1 MFYMQ
6 GLLCSKLEMQFKL
19 KMVDKL
25 YNNADSFSMAF
36 DEEWEKIKCEDKSK
50 KIKKVIELLREHPFV
65 ISNPE
70 MAEKIANFRINL
82 LGKF

>member
-1 MFYMQ
+1 MI
-6 GLLCSKLEMQFKL
+6 
-19 KMVDKL
+19 DKL

-50 KIKKVIELLREHPFV
+50 KIKKVIKLLSEHPFV

-70 MAEKIANFRINL
+70 MAVKIANFRINL

>member
-1 MFYMQ
+1 MI
-6 GLLCSKLEMQFKL
+6 
-19 KMVDKL
+19 DKI

-50 KIKKVIELLREHPFV
+50 KIKKVIELLSEHPFV

-70 MAEKIANFRINL
+70 LAEKIANFRINL
-82 LGKF
+82 LGKS

>member
-1 MFYMQ
+1 ME
-6 GLLCSKLEMQFKL
+6 CKL
-19 KMVDKL
+19 KMIDKL

-50 KIKKVIELLREHPFV
+50 KIKKVIELLSEHPFV

-70 MAEKIANFRINL
+70 LAEKIANFRINL

>member
-1 MFYMQ
+1 M
-6 GLLCSKLEMQFKL
+6 EFKL
-19 KMVDKL
+19 KMIDKL

-50 KIKKVIELLREHPFV
+50 KIKKVIELLSEHPFV

-70 MAEKIANFRINL
+70 LAEKIANFRISL
-82 LGKF
+82 LGKS

>member
-1 MFYMQ
+1 M
-6 GLLCSKLEMQFKL
+6 K
-19 KMVDKL
+19 DKT

-50 KIKKVIELLREHPFV
+50 KIKKVIEVLSDHPFV
-65 ISNPE
+65 MSNPE
-70 MAEKIANFRINL
+70 MAVQIANFRINL

>member
-1 MFYMQ
+1 
-6 GLLCSKLEMQFKL
+6 MQFKL

-36 DEEWEKIKCEDKSK
+36 DEEWEKIKCDDKSK

>member
-1 MFYMQ
+1 
-6 GLLCSKLEMQFKL
+6 MQFKL

-36 DEEWEKIKCEDKSK
+36 DEEWEKIKCEDKAK
-50 KIKKVIELLREHPFV
+50 KIKKVIEVLSEHPFV

-70 MAEKIANFRINL
+70 MALKIADFRINL

>member
-1 MFYMQ
+1 
-6 GLLCSKLEMQFKL
+6 
-19 KMVDKL
+19 MVDKL

-36 DEEWEKIKCEDKSK
+36 DEEWEKIKCEDKAK
-50 KIKKVIELLREHPFV
+50 KIKKVIEVLSEHPFV

-70 MAEKIANFRINL
+70 MAIKIADFRINL

>member
-1 MFYMQ
+1 
-6 GLLCSKLEMQFKL
+6 MQFKL

-50 KIKKVIELLREHPFV
+50 KIKKVIELLSEHPFV

>member
-1 MFYMQ
+1 MI
-6 GLLCSKLEMQFKL
+6 
-19 KMVDKL
+19 DKL

-36 DEEWEKIKCEDKSK
+36 DEEWEKIKGEDKSK
-50 KIKKVIELLREHPFV
+50 KIKKVIKILSEHPFV

-70 MAEKIANFRINL
+70 MAEKIANFRIKL

>member
-1 MFYMQ
+1 MI
-6 GLLCSKLEMQFKL
+6 
-19 KMVDKL
+19 DKI

-50 KIKKVIELLREHPFV
+50 KIKKVIEVLSEHPFV

-70 MAEKIANFRINL
+70 MAVKIADFRINL

>member
-1 MFYMQ
+1 
-6 GLLCSKLEMQFKL
+6 MQFKL

-36 DEEWEKIKCEDKSK
+36 DEEWEKIKCEDKNK

-65 ISNPE
+65 ISNPDV
-70 MAEKIANFRINL
+70 AEKIAKFRINL

>member
-1 MFYMQ
+1 MI
-6 GLLCSKLEMQFKL
+6 
-19 KMVDKL
+19 DKL

-36 DEEWEKIKCEDKSK
+36 DEEWEKFKCEDKNQ
-50 KIKKVIELLREHPFV
+50 KIKKVIELLSDHPFV
-65 ISNPE
+65 MSNPE

>member
-1 MFYMQ
+1 MVCKQ
-6 GLLCSKLEMQFKL
+6 K
-19 KMVDKL
+19 KMIDKI

-36 DEEWEKIKCEDKSK
+36 DEEWEKIKCDDKSK
-50 KIKKVIELLREHPFV
+50 KIKKVIELLSEHPFV

-70 MAEKIANFRINL
+70 LAEKIAIFRINL

>member
-1 MFYMQ
+1 MVCKQ
-6 GLLCSKLEMQFKL
+6 K
-19 KMVDKL
+19 KMIDKL

-50 KIKKVIELLREHPFV
+50 KIKKVIELLSEHPFV

-70 MAEKIANFRINL
+70 LAEKIANFRISL
-82 LGKF
+82 LGKS

>member
-1 MFYMQ
+1 ME
-6 GLLCSKLEMQFKL
+6 CKLTMI
-19 KMVDKL
+19 DKL

-36 DEEWEKIKCEDKSK
+36 DEEWEKIECEDKSK
-50 KIKKVIELLREHPFV
+50 KIKKVIEVLSEHPFV

-70 MAEKIANFRINL
+70 MAVKIAHFRINL

>member
-1 MFYMQ
+1 
-6 GLLCSKLEMQFKL
+6 MQFEL
-19 KMVDKL
+19 KMIDKL

-50 KIKKVIELLREHPFV
+50 KIKKVIEILREHPFV

-82 LGKF
+82 LGKS

>member
-1 MFYMQ
+1 MI
-6 GLLCSKLEMQFKL
+6 
-19 KMVDKL
+19 DKL

-36 DEEWEKIKCEDKSK
+36 DEEWKKIKCEDKNK
-50 KIKKVIELLREHPFV
+50 KIKKVIELLSEHPFV

>member
-1 MFYMQ
+1 MI
-6 GLLCSKLEMQFKL
+6 
-19 KMVDKL
+19 DKL

-50 KIKKVIELLREHPFV
+50 KIKKVIEVLNDHPFV
-65 ISNPE
+65 ISNPKT
-70 MAEKIANFRINL
+70 AENIANFRINL

>member
-1 MFYMQ
+1 MI
-6 GLLCSKLEMQFKL
+6 
-19 KMVDKL
+19 DKL

-36 DEEWEKIKCEDKSK
+36 DEEWEKIECEDKSK
-50 KIKKVIELLREHPFV
+50 KIKKVIEVLSEHPFV

-70 MAEKIANFRINL
+70 MAVKIANFRINL

>member
-1 MFYMQ
+1 
-6 GLLCSKLEMQFKL
+6 MQFKL
-19 KMVDKL
+19 KMIDKL

>member
-1 MFYMQ
+1 MIE
-6 GLLCSKLEMQFKL
+6 K
-19 KMVDKL
+19 V

-36 DEEWEKIKCEDKSK
+36 DEEWEKIKCEDKNK
-50 KIKKVIELLREHPFV
+50 KIKKVIELLSDHPFV

>member
-1 MFYMQ
+1 
-6 GLLCSKLEMQFKL
+6 MQFKL
-19 KMVDKL
+19 KMIDKL
-25 YNNADSFSMAF
+25 YNNADSFSMAL
-36 DEEWEKIKCEDKSK
+36 DEEWEKLKCEDKSK
-50 KIKKVIELLREHPFV
+50 KIKKVIELLSEHPFV